1 MNIDEENMAAL
12 AGMLILFILGYAFF
26 KGMGWA

>member
-1 MNIDEENMAAL
+1 MQFDEDSAAAL
-12 AGMLILFILGYAFF
+12 AGMLVLFILGYAFL